1 MTEPPSTPA
10 SIQSDAHG
18 PLPTV
23 LPVCPPELSFIA
35 SSRHA
40 EHVNEMKPD
49 ALKSE
54 IQEPRLIRMLSD
66 AVDESD
72 TFAQLIQN
80 LALIVSDSSDCLG
93 LWGLE
98 RNEHGDFG
106 TPIAISQPANDALWQ
121 VVEDQTNQLTTHS
134 CQSRLVASAPL
145 SCQANTLLIVAPIL
159 HIEPTDETSNA
170 SVNMVL
176 AGCFST
182 ENQSDL
188 RLQWLISFVSQAIIR
203 WQQRKTLAQ
212 HKANSRGLKDA
223 FAIIDSLNKS
233 DSVSAAA
240 KIMVNHLLRMT
251 NATQVALA
259 IGDSAGKLQMQS
271 VSGVEQLDASSEST
285 QSMLAACQQPLL
297 AGGTLSFVAGNT
309 ARTSNELA
317 LQNYCNAYQ
326 LKACFALGINTSDSK
341 TTESPDSS
349 EAEAPTANQP
359 SVNTLGSILIAASP
373 EQIADDNY
381 RTYVNQLVDMLGGH
395 LALTLRANQS
405 MRQILGRRI
414 KQVYRQRATRIGLF
428 AMLMAAAIMLI
439 PLPYRVHCECN
450 LQPIHRRFIAAPYE
464 GILESSTVESGDLVH
479 ENQVIA
485 RLDGRQL
492 RMELA
497 GLEADFDGAKKR
509 RDSSLANRDV
519 AESQIARSEMRRHEA
534 SIKILKQQLTNLEVR
549 SPIDGVVV
557 SGDLEKAH
565 GAPVE
570 MGQTLFEVAP
580 LEEMVAEVAIP
591 ESEIGYVQK
600 GMTVSVKLDAFP
612 FETFTGTVALIHPH
626 AEPLDD
632 QSVFIADVKLTNVR
646 GQLKPGMKGQAKV
659 SSAWA
664 PLGWNLFHRP
674 WESVRYWTVW

>member
-1 MTEPPSTPA
+1 MTEPPSTSA
-10 SIQSDAHG
+10 SLPSDAHG
-18 PLPTV
+18 QLPTV
-23 LPVCPPELSFIA
+23 QPVSSPEFSFVTP
-35 SSRHA
+35 SLHA
-40 EHVNEMKPD
+40 GQTPSEKPV
-49 ALKSE
+49 ALENE
-54 IQEPRLIRMLSD
+54 IQEPRLIRLLSN
-66 AVDESD
+66 AVEESD

-80 LALIVSDSSDCLG
+80 LARIVSDSSDCLG

-121 VVEDQTNQLTTHS
+121 VVEDQTNHLTSHS
-134 CQSRLVASAPL
+134 CRSRLVASAPL
-145 SCQANTLLIVAPIL
+145 SCQAKTLLIVAPIL
-159 HIEPTDETSNA
+159 HDEPSSETADA
-170 SVNMVL
+170 SINMVL

-203 WQQRKTLAQ
+203 WQQRQTLAQ

-233 DSVSAAA
+233 DSVSAAS

-259 IGDSAGKLQMQS
+259 IGDTAAKLRMES

-285 QSMLAACQQPLL
+285 QAMLAACQQPLL
-297 AGGTLSFVAGNT
+297 EGSTLSFVAGNT

-326 LKACFALGINTSDSK
+326 LEGCIALGIKTSESQTK
-341 TTESPDSS
+341 ESPEPS
-349 EAEAPTANQP
+349 EAETSNLNQP
-359 SVNTLGSILIAASP
+359 PIDTFGAILIAASP

-405 MRQILGRRI
+405 VRQILGRRI
-414 KQVYRQRATRIGLF
+414 KQVFRQRAARIGFF
-428 AMLMAAAIMLI
+428 AMVLAAATMLI

-464 GILESSTVESGDLVH
+464 GILESSTVESGDLV
-479 ENQVIA
+479 NQNQIIA

-509 RDSSLANRDV
+509 RESSLANRDV
-519 AESQIARSEMRRHEA
+519 AQSQIARSEMRRHDA
-534 SIKILKQQLTNLEVR
+534 SIKILKQQLTNLEIR

-626 AEPLDD
+626 AEPLND
-632 QSVFIADVKLTNVR
+632 QSVFIADVKLTNAH

-659 SSAWA
+659 STSWA